1 MSPARAESEQEMI
14 EANKELKFELLSD
27 PREKTNRDQEV
38 FGVGM
43 FALNKDNGDRFPIE
57 IEVLDDDGELFE
69 ECLKRA
75 RSKSKTRR
83 LTKGSVVRVKGSLKH
98 SSWRKKE
105 GGWGGKYSFRPTE
118 ISYG

>member
-1 MSPARAESEQEMI
+1 MI
-14 EANKELKFELLSD
+14 AAAKELKFELLKD
-27 PREKTNRDQEV
+27 PQEKTNRDQEV

-43 FALNKDNGDRFPIE
+43 FALNKDDGDRFPIE
-57 IEVLDDDGELFE
+57 IEVLDDSELFE

-75 RSKSKTRR
+75 RSKTKTRR
-83 LTKGSVVRVKGSLKH
+83 LAKGSVVRVKGSVKH